1 MSELQLSAG
10 DLQLYWVTT
19 EDHAEDWFMVAS
31 NPGDAARCFEQN
43 IGYEAGSATAE
54 KLLDIPTEVDI
65 RPADPEWFEGWA
77 DWPANES
84 LVAIGEWYIDHDPD
98 RIHDLASKQV
108 DAMDTFISIIDPDP
122 LDELSI
128 DELEAEGQTYH

>member
-1 MSELQLSAG
+1 MIELQLSAG

-31 NPGDAARCFEQN
+31 NPDDAARCFEQN

-54 KLLDIPTEVDI
+54 KLLDIPAEVDI

-84 LVAIGEWYIDHDPD
+84 LVAIGEWYIDHDLD
-98 RIHDLASKQV
+98 RIAEIAGKEYAV
-108 DAMDTFISIIDPDP
+108 AAMDAFFSIIDSDP
-122 LDELSI
+122 LDEP
-128 DELEAEGQTYH
+128 EGEGQTYH